1 VTARRTTDPT
11 EAAIALR
18 AGALV
23 ALPTETVYG
32 LGADATNPDAVARIF
47 DVKARPAAHPLIVHL
62 PDADAARAW
71 ATDIPTW
78 AADLAEQLWPGPI
91 TLIVPKAAGVLDSVT
106 GGQQTV
112 GLRVPDHHLALRAIG
127 EFGGGVAAPSA
138 NRHGKVSPTTADD
151 VEADL
156 SADLTAAD
164 VILDGGRCPVGVE
177 STIVG
182 AWDDV
187 PRILRAGAVTAERIT
202 AITGRKVTTDADGV
216 RAPGRAASHYAPRAH
231 VRAVEPADLGTTL
244 AALNDDG
251 PIGVIAL
258 ACERVPTEL
267 RLADP
272 SDDAQY
278 AHQLY
283 ATLRDA
289 DRRGLRSVVA
299 VLPPD
304 TGLGRAVRDRLRRAA
319 AGSGGR

>member
-1 VTARRTTDPT
+1 VTARLTTDPLD
-11 EAAIALR
+11 AANALR

-32 LGADATNPDAVARIF
+32 LGGDASNPDAVTRIF
-47 DVKARPAAHPLIVHL
+47 AVKARPPAHPLIVHL
-62 PDADAARAW
+62 ADADAARAW
-71 ATDIPTW
+71 ATDIPAW
-78 AADLAEQLWPGPI
+78 AADLADQLWPGPL

-106 GGQQTV
+106 GGQPTV
-112 GLRVPDHHLALRAIG
+112 GLRVPDHPLALRALDA
-127 EFGGGVAAPSA
+127 FGGGVAAPSA
-138 NRHGKVSPTTADD
+138 NRHGKVSPTTAGD

-156 SADLTAAD
+156 GSDLTDAD

-202 AITGRKVTTDADGV
+202 AITGRTVTSNADGV
-216 RAPGRAASHYAPRAH
+216 RAPGRGASHYAPRAH
-231 VRAVEPADLGTTL
+231 VRAVEPAYLEATL
-244 AALNDDG
+244 ATLDDG
-251 PIGVIAL
+251 PVGVIAL
-258 ACERVPTEL
+258 ASQNVPNGL

-319 AGSGGR
+319 AGSVRR